1 MYIRIITAVYMYR
14 RRMSGYMLCGMGDC
28 HWWQKLEKYRAYPGG
43 FGNRLRNSI
52 NFKRKSFKQYD
63 RRCAFLNEENLCDIY
78 TEAGEKLFCKTC
90 RQYPRHE
97 EEYENVRELS
107 LSLSCPEQRGWFCHR
122 QTESHLWW
130 EKKGIQR
137 TMEILMNCCF
147 HSFWTAGMLSGNW

>member
-1 MYIRIITAVYMYR
+1 MEYVYPDYYR
-14 RRMSGYMLCGMGDC
+14 QFTCIGGECPDTCCAGWEIVIDD
-28 HWWQKLEKYRAYPGG
+28 KTLEKYKKYPGG

-97 EEYENVRELS
+97 EEYENVSSRKV
-107 LSLSCPEQRGWFCHR
+107 PAWR
-122 QTESHLWW
+122 QKMA
-130 EKKGIQR
+130 EKQSAKKAKK
-137 TMEILMNCCF
+137 MLKEVEKFILN
-147 HSFWTAGMLSGNW
+147 SRKKKN